1 MLEEREEE
9 RKIDIDS
16 LPSAGYIREDGVTVV
31 TTEWE
36 E

>member
-1 MLEEREEE
+1 MDKEEE
-9 RKIDIDS
+9 KKKIDIDS